1 MVCDCDDKCDETCR
15 CRGFSHG
22 CVDDCKCRDCKNS
35 YDDLTYPSLEV
46 KSSNIKGAG
55 NGQFTQEYI
64 AKGTIIG
71 EYTGEIVN
79 NRGRSSTEDLS
90 QLAISKCEHALH
102 NQAII

>member
-1 MVCDCDDKCDETCR
+1 MRPVGAEDFLTDVSMIASAGTAKTL
-15 CRGFSHG
+15 
-22 CVDDCKCRDCKNS
+22 